1 MKQQLSQKMQD
12 KIAFYRSM
20 RREEAK
26 PFFEF
31 PPLQPSVRLH
41 YRPLDY
47 DNYHILHE
55 LFAAE
60 DNPFIN
66 LEFKEKERIGIYVVD
81 LREFAKFSP
90 KRGAFDWLIYQG
102 DQPIGVLHLFD
113 LSRERANGKNK
124 RCTIGFS
131 IGKEFRRNGF
141 ASEAISHQV
150 EYIFEHFQDIERI
163 IAYTFPNN
171 EASIGVLRKL
181 GFAPNSKD
189 YLSTDRYSFFEKGR
203 VNP

>member
-20 RREEAK
+20 RREEAR

-31 PPLQPSVRLH
+31 PPLPPSARLQ
-41 YRPLDY
+41 YQPLDY
-47 DNYHILHE
+47 DNYEILHE
-55 LFAAE
+55 LFAEE

-66 LEFKEKERIGIYVVD
+66 LEFKEKEKIGIYVVD

-90 KRGAFDWLIYQG
+90 KRGAFDWLIYWKNR
-102 DQPIGVLHLFD
+102 PVGVLHLFD

-131 IGKEFRRNGF
+131 IGKEFRRKGF
-141 ASEAISHQV
+141 ASEAISHQI
-150 EYIFEHFQDIERI
+150 EYVFEHFSNIERI
-163 IAYTFPNN
+163 IAYTAPNN
-171 EASIGVLRKL
+171 EASIGVLTKL
-181 GFAPNSKD
+181 GFSSNAED
-189 YLSTDRYSFFEKGR
+189 FLSTDRYSFFEKQR